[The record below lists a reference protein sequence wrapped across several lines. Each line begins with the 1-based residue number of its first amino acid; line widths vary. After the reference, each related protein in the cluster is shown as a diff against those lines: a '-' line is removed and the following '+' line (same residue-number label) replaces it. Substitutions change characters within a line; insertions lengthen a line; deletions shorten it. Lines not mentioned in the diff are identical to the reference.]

1 MPPDLQQIILE
12 SAEIMQAYEH
22 ELYLEQEELDSLF
35 LKNKGMEFVEVDRAA
50 FEKLASAA
58 VMESFT
64 EEQKK
69 LYKRIQEVR

>member
-22 ELYLEQEELDSLF
+22 ELYLEQEELDYRF
-35 LKNKGMEFVEVDRAA
+35 LKEKGMEFIDVDKAA

-64 EEQKK
+64 EEQKQ
-69 LYKRIQEVR
+69 LYKRIQKVK